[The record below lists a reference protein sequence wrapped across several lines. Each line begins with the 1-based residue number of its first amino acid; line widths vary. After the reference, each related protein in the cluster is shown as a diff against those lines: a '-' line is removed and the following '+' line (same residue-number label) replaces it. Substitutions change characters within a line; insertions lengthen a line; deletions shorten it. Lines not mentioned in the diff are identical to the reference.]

1 MQNGT
6 ESVLLLSIHLDAPD
20 LLESLSHSQPLF
32 FRRSSDQREADWWN
46 RPSISCSAMVFDPPL
61 SKSRN
66 FYREGSCSGEYKRLR
81 AELGGENRAIQTDL
95 TASPL
100 PNSSNYQMGSISEPE
115 RYQNHN
121 LAVSANLRG
130 KSKLMSREGEVGVT
144 DGTRTRNSQNHN
156 LGLYH

>member
-1 MQNGT
+1 MESTLNKLLCDGLLTHLYANGETGT
-6 ESVLLLSIHLDAPD
+6 EWGRAPESDSLD
-20 LLESLSHSQPLF
+20 
-32 FRRSSDQREADWWN
+32 
-46 RPSISCSAMVFDPPL
+46 
-61 SKSRN
+61 
-66 FYREGSCSGEYKRLR
+66 EYKRLR
-81 AELGGENRAIQTDL
+81 AELGEEFRAIQTDL

-130 KSKLMSREGEVGVT
+130 KSKLMMSREGEVGVT